1 MPIAVYVPSKLS
13 EGHFTDLPIPGAGDN
28 GKAITWN
35 NATGAFVYTAP
46 VAPGGSTTQ
55 VQYYGSGG
63 AFAGHTGLT
72 YDGAGAL
79 TVAGRVVTPVIRPA
93 SDSTTALQV
102 KTTAGTSVLT
112 VDTTNGYL
120 YLPDPTATTRLQLRP
135 TGLYLTTNSGTS
147 INSFVMSGLETTID
161 SRSTLHMKTNGVTW
175 LSGGTAALAFV
186 AATISFSDSAGGI
199 SMVGALLRGS
209 NHLGLQA
216 ADNRFTVTVKQNSN
230 ASGTADIL
238 RVQTQSGG
246 AALYVDVNG
255 YVAIGQSSA
264 AALLDLAAS
273 TTVRASLRIRSGTAP
288 TTPNAGDVW
297 YPSGGRLSLY
307 RAATEIFATGVQ
319 GAGGAATATGTWGAT
334 EQAMLQAI
342 YDAGRAFGLLS

>member
-63 AFAGHTGLT
+63 AFAGDAGMT
-72 YDGAGAL
+72 YNAATDRL
-79 TVAGRVVTPVIRPA
+79 TVAGGLVAPSMRPA
-93 SDSTTALQV
+93 SNSTSALGWFD
-102 KTTAGTSVLT
+102 ASGTQWLYG
-112 VDTTNGYL
+112 DTTNLRLGVGTTPSYKIDVL
-120 YLPDPTATTRLQLRP
+120 YTSGVNGAAAIRVKNTLTAGNATAEFRAENDANYSARMFKL
-135 TGLYLTTNSGTS
+135 GTS
-147 INSFVMSGLETTID
+147 YAGYKTLAANDIGFYNDMNAGNIVIINDCASGKVL
-161 SRSTLHMKTNGVTW
+161 L
-175 LSGGTAALAFV
+175 
-186 AATISFSDSAGGI
+186 SAGG
-199 SMVGALLRGS
+199 
-209 NHLGLQA
+209 Q
-216 ADNRFTVTVKQNSN
+216 SN
-230 ASGTADIL
+230 AAIAI
-238 RVQTQSGG
+238 QSNNFVG
-246 AALYVDVNG
+246 
-255 YVAIGQSSA
+255 IGQDA
-264 AALLDLAAS
+264 ATALLDLAAS
-273 TTVRASLRIRSGTAP
+273 TTARASLRIRAGTAP